1 MRKTVLP
8 VLAALAVTL
17 SAGPAAALSGDDTAR
32 AAALTAGLIGAS
44 VARADEASEA
54 LYSRYH
60 QAIEAAKQC
69 RKLDFSD
76 EAQARM
82 GGVINAKIKHRIG
95 AKRLSLLT
103 AAQRDARAL
112 IKTQGCAGN
121 EMSALLAL
129 FDRDLAP
136 ALPQ

>member
-1 MRKTVLP
+1 MTRIAV
-8 VLAALAVTL
+8 AALA
-17 SAGPAAALSGDDTAR
+17 AAFFVGAFAER
-32 AAALTAGLIGAS
+32 AAWAE
-44 VARADEASEA
+44 EAAEA
-54 LYSRYH
+54 LFSRYH
-60 QAIEAAKQC
+60 QAIESAKQC

-82 GGVINAKIKHRIG
+82 GGVINAKVKHRIG

-112 IKTQGCAGN
+112 IEKQGCSGDDV
-121 EMSALLAL
+121 SALLAL
-129 FDRDLAP
+129 FDQDLAP

>member
-1 MRKTVLP
+1 MTRLI
-8 VLAALAVTL
+8 LAAAMT
-17 SAGPAAALSGDDTAR
+17 AALLGVNV
-32 AAALTAGLIGAS
+32 AL
-44 VARADEASEA
+44 ADEAAEA

-60 QAIEAAKQC
+60 QAIESAKQC

-82 GGVINAKIKHRIG
+82 GGVINAKIKHQIG

-103 AAQRDARAL
+103 AAQREARAL
-112 IKTQGCAGN
+112 IKKQGCSGN
-121 EMSALLAL
+121 EVSELLAL
-129 FDRDLAP
+129 FDQDLAP